1 MQQLVEDVE
10 VLPEDQA
17 VDQVSENINAAQVAT
32 NTAVE
37 VVAEDE
43 VPAVDVEAQ
52 NRDAERV
59 ARITQMRDALEAYK
73 KTNDAYPETL
83 EVLVTSAYLSAIPK
97 DMDDTDFSYT
107 PIGALPAQYY
117 DLCYT
122 LEVGVGVITSGY
134 HCANPDGLANH

>member
-1 MQQLVEDVE
+1 MQQLVEVEE
-10 VLPEDQA
+10 VLLEDKA
-17 VDQVSENINAAQVAT
+17 QVVINAP
-32 NTAVE
+32 VE
-37 VVAEDE
+37 AVAEDE
-43 VPAVDVEAQ
+43 VPVVDVEAQ

-59 ARITQMRDALEAYK
+59 ARITQIRDALEAYK

-83 EVLVTSAYLSAIPK
+83 EALVTSAYLPTIPK
-97 DMDDTDFSYT
+97 DIDETDFSYT

-122 LEVGVGVITSGY
+122 LEVGVGAITSGY